1 MGKTRRERVSSFPVR
16 DYRLEW
22 LLKFVLLA
30 QRLACYCV
38 DGYALSYVVRCCP
51 LCEAQSLIFCL
62 QALRVSRET

>member
-30 QRLACYCV
+30 
-38 DGYALSYVVRCCP
+38 
-51 LCEAQSLIFCL
+51 
-62 QALRVSRET
+62 